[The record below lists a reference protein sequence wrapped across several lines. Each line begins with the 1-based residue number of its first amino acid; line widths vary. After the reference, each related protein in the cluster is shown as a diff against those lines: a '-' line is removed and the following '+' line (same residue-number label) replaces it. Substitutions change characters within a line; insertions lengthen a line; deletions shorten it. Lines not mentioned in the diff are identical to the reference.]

1 VKSKPR
7 LGARLSIAVISLA
20 IALLLAEL
28 VAGWLQGRADES
40 NLHVR
45 FAVTYQDAE
54 RHEMAVAEA
63 ARRGYIQP
71 VDPEEMVPIRVFASR
86 ASATISSDGWI
97 RLTQGAL
104 LLEPAVASRNG
115 GVGERLQV
123 LGTGSNDGI
132 YWPVDVD
139 GDRGIRL
146 DRTLAAQVVDGTLEL
161 VGLRERALFAPNRT
175 WYICYQGI
183 VGTDRAAYFD
193 SMGCVENRM
202 NSAAIRDRE
211 EVAQPKPEGQRR
223 ILCLGDSFTFGW
235 GVKFEDCWTQLVERE
250 LRKAD
255 DQVRTVNC
263 GASGSMYV
271 DEYVRALEHR
281 LHRLGPDAVVITL
294 CLNDLIPSSHSLA
307 HQEASPWL
315 LRKSRLLR
323 SLFQRYALESALRID
338 PSRDLVG
345 ELLALDEMHYPLF
358 ARPEPPY
365 SVGRATLWPGGGPQ
379 RALLHA
385 RDWCAERKLGFGVV
399 IWPYF
404 QGLGE
409 SEHYPFERLHRMVG
423 DYCGEHGI
431 PFLDLLPTFRGKVGL
446 TSELWVSPADY
457 HGNERA
463 QAIAAP
469 PLTDFLE
476 LVLGPR

>member
-1 VKSKPR
+1 MKSKPR
-7 LGARLSIAVISLA
+7 FGLRVLVAVVSLV
-20 IALLLAEL
+20 IALLFAEL
-28 VAGWLQGRADES
+28 VARWVQGQADES

-45 FAVTYQDAE
+45 FALTYQDAD
-54 RHEMAVAEA
+54 RKPMSVADA
-63 ARRGYIQP
+63 GQRGYTQL
-71 VDPEEMVPIRVFASR
+71 VDPEEMVPIRPFATG
-86 ASATISSDGWI
+86 ASADLTADGWI
-97 RLTQGAL
+97 RFRDSRL
-104 LLEPAVASRNG
+104 LGKPAIASQNNG
-115 GVGERLQV
+115 LGERVV
-123 LGTGSNDGI
+123 LRGTGKNDGF
-132 YWPVDVD
+132 YWPVELD
-139 GDRGIRL
+139 GDQGIRL
-146 DRTLAAQVVDGTLEL
+146 DRRLIPEQVEKTLEL
-161 VGLRERALFAPNRT
+161 AGLRERPCFAPNRT
-175 WYICYQGI
+175 WYICYTGFE
-183 VGTDRAAYFD
+183 GTDRAAYFD

-211 EVAQPKPEGQRR
+211 EVAQPKPPGQRR

-250 LRKAD
+250 LRKGD

-281 LHRLGPDAVVITL
+281 LHRLSPDAVVITL

-307 HQEASPWL
+307 HQEGSPWL

-345 ELLALDEMHYPLF
+345 ELLALDEIFYPLF

-379 RALLHA
+379 RALLRA

-431 PFLDLLPTFRGKVGL
+431 PFLDLLPTFRGKVAL

-469 PLTDFLE
+469 PLTDFLK